1 MEEKYELV
9 TFVFDRMK
17 LSIEHRKSTGIEK
30 KKIKDRTPRDTT
42 VPTRSGGLTVQL
54 CGDSNV
60 ACKWINGEFSLRPK
74 YRGEIGLVQRT
85 VHYAGVCVFTGFIES
100 DLHLMI
106 VCQKMSICVSIEY
119 LTIDEVCMWN

>member
-9 TFVFDRMK
+9 TFVFDRRK

-85 VHYAGVCVFTGFIES
+85 VHKSEAAEIAGVCAYS
-100 DLHLMI
+100 
-106 VCQKMSICVSIEY
+106 QVSLI
-119 LTIDEVCMWN
+119 